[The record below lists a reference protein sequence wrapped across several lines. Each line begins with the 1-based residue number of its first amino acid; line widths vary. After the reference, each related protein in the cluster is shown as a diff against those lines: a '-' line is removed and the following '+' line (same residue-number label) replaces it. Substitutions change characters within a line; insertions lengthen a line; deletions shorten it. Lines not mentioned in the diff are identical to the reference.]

1 MPGDCT
7 IGHPLYDQRGIQ
19 TAGAV
24 SSSITIMSLLRFA
37 ASLLAVSIFAV
48 PLQSAPIASAHVTT
62 DLVAE
67 TRTIEAGR
75 PFWVGLQMTME
86 EHWHT
91 YWVNPGDS
99 GMATTIV
106 WTLPEGF
113 SAGPILWPVPKK
125 LPTPGL
131 MTYGFEGEILLMVE
145 ITPPATLPVGSLVRL
160 GAKAEWLVCK
170 EACVPGEA
178 EHTLEL
184 LAGAGPAQVD
194 PERAAVFAEARRKLP
209 VADTTSW
216 PAEFSVVGEEL
227 VLSVAVPAGVTVSLP
242 DLYFF
247 TLAEMTVE
255 PSAPQVASL
264 QNGRLIV
271 RLPRWKI
278 EPQTPTVLEGVLVA
292 PGGFPPT
299 LTGRA
304 VQITAR
310 PAGAATLVPAG
321 SASTPARTSLASF
334 PVAAIFAFLGGLI
347 LNLMPCVFPVLGIKV
362 LGFVNQAGAD
372 RRKVTMHGWVF
383 TAGVLVSFWV
393 LAGLLIL
400 LNPEGSRDQ
409 GWGYQFQIP
418 GFVFGAAIFFL
429 VFALNLSGL
438 FEVGV
443 SAVGVGSKLQARSGY
458 AGSFFTG
465 VLATIVSTPCS
476 APMLAPAIG
485 LAVTLP
491 PMQSLA
497 LFSLVGLGLSTP
509 YLVLSAF
516 PALVRMLPRP
526 GAWMETFK
534 QVMAFPLYGT
544 ALYMVWV
551 LAGQTEKQEGALLA
565 AMFGLLLVAMAAW
578 AYGRFVQQGRSIGGK
593 GAGLVLTLVALVA
606 GLVVGWPR
614 PPQADEIAWEKWSP
628 ARVEQLR
635 AEGRTVYVD
644 FTARWCAT
652 CQTNKKLVF
661 SSAEVRQAFATR
673 RIAALKADWTN
684 KDPEITRALAAFG
697 RSAVPFNL
705 IYAPGAAEPVVLPEV
720 LTAGIVLDALAPAG
734 R

>member
-1 MPGDCT
+1 
-7 IGHPLYDQRGIQ
+7 
-19 TAGAV
+19 
-24 SSSITIMSLLRFA
+24 MSLLRFA
-37 ASLLAVSIFAV
+37 ASVLVVTLFAI

-67 TRTIEAGR
+67 TRTIEPGR
-75 PFWVGLQMTME
+75 PFWVGLHMTME

-99 GMATTIV
+99 GMPTTLA

-113 SAGPILWPVPKK
+113 SAGPIHWPVPKK

-131 MTYGFEGEILLMVE
+131 MTYGFEGEILLLVE
-145 ITPPATLPVGSLVRL
+145 ITPPATLPMGSLVRL

-178 EHTLEL
+178 EHAIEL
-184 LAGAGPAQVD
+184 MAGAGPAQVD
-194 PERAAVFAEARRKLP
+194 PERAALIAEARRQLP
-209 VADTTSW
+209 VAGAASW
-216 PAEFSVVGEEL
+216 PAEFSIAGEEI
-227 VLSVAVPAGVTVSLP
+227 VLSVGVPAGVAVP
-242 DLYFF
+242 VADLYFF
-247 TLAEMTVE
+247 TLAELAVE
-255 PSAPQVASL
+255 PSAPQTASL
-264 QNGRLIV
+264 QNGRLIM

-278 EPQTPTVLEGVLVA
+278 EPQTPAVLEGVLVA

-299 LTGRA
+299 LAGRA
-304 VQITAR
+304 VQIAAR
-310 PAGAATLVPAG
+310 PASAATLVPAG
-321 SASTPARTSLASF
+321 VASTPARTSLASF

-429 VFALNLSGL
+429 IFALNLSGL

-443 SAVGVGSKLQARSGY
+443 SAVGVGTKLQTRSGY

-516 PALVRMLPRP
+516 PSLVRMLPRP

-593 GAGLVLTLVALVA
+593 GAGLVLALIALVA

-614 PPQADEIAWEKWSP
+614 PPQADEIAWEKWTP

-720 LTAGIVLDALAPAG
+720 LTAGIVLDALATAG
-734 R
+734 PPGR